1 MSALSITAANVVPG
15 TDADIAHGI
24 AGETI
29 TAGQPV
35 YRSST
40 DGKWYKADSNSGT
53 AEARV
58 PLGIALCGSSASQP
72 VSVQKS
78 GTITIAAIKLGE
90 HRREHEWYHRNNNAG
105 CYRIH
110 CYIYRCSE

>member
-78 GTITIAAIKLGE
+78 GTITIGATVT
-90 HRREHEWYHRNNNAG
+90 AG
-105 CYRIH
+105 TV
-110 CYIYRCSE
+110 